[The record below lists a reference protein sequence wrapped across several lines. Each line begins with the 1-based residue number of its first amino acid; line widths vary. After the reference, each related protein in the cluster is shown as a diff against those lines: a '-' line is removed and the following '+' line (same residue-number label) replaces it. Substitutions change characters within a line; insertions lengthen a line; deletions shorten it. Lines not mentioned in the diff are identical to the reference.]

1 MTCCSGVCEA
11 AGRQFGEK
19 RAAEDLAR
27 YRAKGPGKTAR
38 MLLAGI
44 EAASAHR
51 LPHDTPSAAVLDIG
65 TGVGAIVFEL
75 FKRGATIGVAVDM
88 SEAYLAVASEE
99 ASRQNLPGAIRFV
112 HGDFVA
118 VAPQLAP
125 ADLVTLDRVVCC
137 YPDDRALIDE
147 SLRHARRT
155 SALSYP
161 RDAWHVK
168 LVVSVEN
175 LVRRVRGNPFRTFVH
190 SAAEMQR
197 RIEDAGFR
205 LASRSSTIAWRAD
218 VYTNLPQVV
227 GRNR

>member
-19 RAAEDLAR
+19 RAAADLER

-44 EAASAHR
+44 EAAGARR
-51 LPHDTPSAAVLDIG
+51 LPRDTSSAAVLDVG

-75 FKRGATIGVAVDM
+75 LKSGAASAIAIDM
-88 SEAYLAVASEE
+88 SEDYIAAAAKE
-99 ASRQNLPGAIRFV
+99 ASRQDLSAAIRFV

-118 VAPQLAP
+118 VAPQLGP

-147 SLRHARRT
+147 SLRHARY
-155 SALSYP
+155 SIALSYP
-161 RDAWHVK
+161 RDAWYVK
-168 LVVSVEN
+168 LVISVEN

-190 SAAEMQR
+190 STAAMQR

-205 LASRSSTIAWRAD
+205 LTSRTSTVAWRAD
-218 VYTNLPQVV
+218 VYINA
-227 GRNR
+227 RKDDR